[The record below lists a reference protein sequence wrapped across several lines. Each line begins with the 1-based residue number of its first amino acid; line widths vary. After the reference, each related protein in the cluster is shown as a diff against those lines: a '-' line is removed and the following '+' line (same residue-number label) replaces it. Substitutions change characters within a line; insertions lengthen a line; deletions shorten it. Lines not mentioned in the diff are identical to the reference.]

1 MFELDNLQETWEKF
15 TSIVEKLENNGL
27 TKLIDQIG
35 EDLLMSPAA
44 AQKDEFGCYPGGCVN
59 LALTLAQN
67 MRKINI
73 VADYNIE
80 AKSIYTVAFMRAL
93 GEYGTSTNKM
103 FEPHDSDWHI
113 EKLGLLY
120 KRNQNL
126 NGTSWSIRAIEL
138 ATVFNIELT
147 SEEILALLTAESET
161 QNNNLA
167 KLLKSS
173 TAIIF

>member
-1 MFELDNLQETWEKF
+1 MSEFDSLQETWKKF
-15 TSIVEKLENNGL
+15 TGIVEKLENTGL
-27 TKLIDQIG
+27 TRLVDEIG

-44 AQKDEFGCYPGGCVN
+44 AQKDEFGCHPAGCID

-73 VADYNIE
+73 VADYNID

-93 GEYGTSTNKM
+93 GEYGTSANKM

-126 NGTSWSIRAIEL
+126 NGTNWSTRAIEL
-138 ATVFNIELT
+138 ATVFKVELT